1 MWLVAGLG
9 NPGKK
14 YDGTR
19 HNVGFAVVEEL
30 ARRENCAFR
39 RSWRFPADWVEVRDE
54 SASLLL
60 CKPRTFMNRSGQA
73 IGPILRKKGV
83 ALAELIVIVD
93 DTELP
98 CGRIRIR
105 KKGSAGGHNGLK
117 SICAALGT
125 DQFGRVRV
133 GVGGRPGDRAM
144 IDHVLSGFAP
154 DEKKV
159 VDEAVGRAADA
170 VRDIIKLGFEKAMNR
185 YNG

>member
-14 YDGTR
+14 YEGTR

-30 ARRENCAFR
+30 ARRSGAAFR
-39 RSWRFPADWVEVRDE
+39 RSWRFPAQLSEVRE
-54 SASLLL
+54 PAAALLL

-73 IGPILRKKGV
+73 VGPILRKKGV

-117 SICAALGT
+117 SIIAALGT
-125 DQFGRVRV
+125 EDFGRIRI

-144 IDHVLSGFAP
+144 VDHVLSGFSP
-154 DEKKV
+154 DERQV
-159 VDEAVGRAADA
+159 IDDAVGRAADA
-170 VRDIIKLGFEKAMNR
+170 VWEITKTGFEIAMNR